1 MYSLSAQGDADGSE
15 VGMRKLLFFTAIVA
29 VAAGMSAPTVAADP
43 PEHLTFMDD
52 ATFQSGFLTATCGTP
67 VFITIQG
74 IVKITLRTD
83 RNGVL
88 HEIDTFT
95 DHSITFSAPAT
106 GGSTS
111 YKFGPAVFVYPEG
124 VFIGAPSI
132 VTLTGVDTNFAG
144 APAEAGRTVIVGEVV
159 DVTPE
164 GVPIVDFV
172 GPTLFEAGN
181 QLDGAESVANL
192 CAALTG

>member
-1 MYSLSAQGDADGSE
+1 
-15 VGMRKLLFFTAIVA
+15 MRKLFLLSAIA
-29 VAAGMSAPTVAADP
+29 AIAAGIAAPTVAADP
-43 PEHLTFMDD
+43 PRHLTFVDD
-52 ATFQSGFLTATCGTP
+52 AMFQSGFLTATCGTP

-74 IVKITLRTD
+74 IVHITLRTD

-88 HEIDTFT
+88 IEMDTFA

-106 GGSTS
+106 GGSAS
-111 YKFGPAVFVYPEG
+111 FKVGPAKFVYPEG

-132 VTLTGVDTNFAG
+132 VTITGIDANYPG
-144 APAEAGRTVIVGEVV
+144 APAEAGRTVVVGEVI

-172 GPTLFEAGN
+172 GPTLFEQGN
-181 QLDGAESVANL
+181 QLSGPESVANL